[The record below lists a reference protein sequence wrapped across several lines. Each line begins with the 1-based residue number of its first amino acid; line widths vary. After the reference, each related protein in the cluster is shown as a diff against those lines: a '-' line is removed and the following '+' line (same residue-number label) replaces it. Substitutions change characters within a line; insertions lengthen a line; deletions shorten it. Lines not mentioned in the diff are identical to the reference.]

1 MSVTPANTGEP
12 TPPIAVF
19 TDFDGTLVDLA
30 DAPDGVSVADSLRDR
45 LSETIAAC
53 DQAFA
58 VITGREID
66 DVDRYLAPLHLP
78 VAGAHGAQRRRADG
92 TLEEPDLTIVAAAR
106 QIAETVIPL
115 ARSHNGLVVEAKHGA
130 VALHYR
136 LAPALA
142 EACRFAMEQA
152 VKAHDGFKLVPGKM
166 VYEVRPAGTDKGTAL
181 RAFMHE
187 PPFAGRV
194 PIFVGDDVTD
204 EDGFRAAQELGGVG
218 IKIGEGDT
226 IARLRVA
233 DVAAAHALMSIL
245 GRIASRK
252 GTPTPKPAERRQR
265 TDN

>member
-1 MSVTPANTGEP
+1 MMSETLAAGGAT

-19 TDFDGTLVDLA
+19 TDFDGTLVEIA
-30 DAPDGVSVADSLRDR
+30 DAPDAVSVADELRDR
-45 LSETIAAC
+45 LSQTIAAC

-92 TLEEPDLTIVAAAR
+92 TLEEPDLAIVTAAR
-106 QIAETVIPL
+106 EIAETVIPL

-152 VKAHDGFKLVPGKM
+152 VKAHDGFRLVAGKM
-166 VYEVRPAGTDKGTAL
+166 VYEARPRGTDKGTAL
-181 RAFMHE
+181 RAFMDE
-187 PPFAGRV
+187 APFSGRV

-233 DVAAAHALMSIL
+233 DVAAAHNLISIL
-245 GRIASRK
+245 GRIASKK
-252 GTPTPKPAERRQR
+252 GTPIPARPP
-265 TDN
+265 TNN